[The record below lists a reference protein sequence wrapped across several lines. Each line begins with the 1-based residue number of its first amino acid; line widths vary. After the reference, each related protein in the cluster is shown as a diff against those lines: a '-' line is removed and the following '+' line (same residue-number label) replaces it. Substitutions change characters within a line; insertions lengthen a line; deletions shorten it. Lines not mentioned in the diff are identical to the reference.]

1 MKLQLCGGS
10 KQPWISLDVASTARP
25 GCGLAASGALAWGS
39 TDEHPPRPSLRR
51 GQQAQRAQHRTQQGL
66 GTYEA
71 AHRKP
76 PNSTMATSMCHRVLL
91 GCLCLVRSIDALC
104 DGGCCAPEWH
114 TAYTLVP
121 EDGCPGEW
129 MPLTVPG
136 LGNEAGL
143 NVTICGRGKRPTLAQ
158 ASAVLG
164 EGWTYTHVRGSL
176 TSFAMGSPD
185 ALRAE
190 AWRGES
196 TIDDAYMDGVGFARF
211 TSQGRE
217 HVASYTAGLA
227 FNARGYSFC
236 AQHRRSL

>member
-1 MKLQLCGGS
+1 MVSRIQGYTNTDLLRVLLPPVLQG
-10 KQPWISLDVASTARP
+10 
-25 GCGLAASGALAWGS
+25 
-39 TDEHPPRPSLRR
+39 
-51 GQQAQRAQHRTQQGL
+51 
-66 GTYEA
+66 